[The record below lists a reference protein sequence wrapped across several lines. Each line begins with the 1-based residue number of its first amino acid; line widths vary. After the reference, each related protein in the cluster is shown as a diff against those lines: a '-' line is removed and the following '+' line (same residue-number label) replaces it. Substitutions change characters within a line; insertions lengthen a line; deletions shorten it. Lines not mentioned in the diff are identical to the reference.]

1 MDRIKYNDKETEII
15 KDESKESCGLIFPLQ
30 DSGELSVPF
39 FLISRALAQI
49 TRSSHQDLLNCC
61 QYLGEYLKNAY

>member
-39 FLISRALAQI
+39 FSYFKSVG
-49 TRSSHQDLLNCC
+49 TN
-61 QYLGEYLKNAY
+61 YKK